1 MDGANPLRLANRL
14 TRRSIHRLVGWS
26 WERPENTKTEPIEIT
41 TMGRT
46 LKRVPMDFAWP
57 QGKTWGGY
65 LNPFSGQ
72 STPCDQCGGTGS
84 SPEANRLKDQWYG
97 YAQFRP
103 EDRGSKPLTIHTP
116 KVRAFAERNCSHS
129 PGYYGTDEKAVE
141 REALRLITMWNAQ
154 WCHHLNADDV
164 KALVEGGRLHDL
176 TSTFTPG
183 EGWKRNDPPNMP
195 TPEEVNDWS
204 IGGFGHDS
212 INQWIVVG
220 AECERMGYPKTCVKC
235 EGEGTLWPSPEIQK
249 QAEDWTDTEPPTGD
263 GYQLWETTSEGSPS
277 SPVFATI
284 EELCAWCA
292 TGATT
297 FGSSRATAEQWR
309 EMLDADF
316 VCHREGNAIFI

>member
-1 MDGANPLRLANRL
+1 M
-14 TRRSIHRLVGWS
+14 
-26 WERPENTKTEPIEIT
+26 
-41 TMGRT
+41 RT

-65 LNPFSGQ
+65 LNPFSKQ

-97 YAQFRP
+97 YAPFRP
-103 EDRGSKPLTIHTP
+103 EDRGSKPLTVHTP
-116 KVRAFAERNCSHS
+116 EVRAFAERNCSHS

-164 KALVEGGRLHDL
+164 KALLDGGRLMD
-176 TSTFTPG
+176 FTHTPRTDEQREIVRKKIADG
-183 EGWKRNDPPNMP
+183 GNSWLPEDNGYVP
-195 TPEEVNDWS
+195 TPEEVNAWS
-204 IGGFGHDS
+204 IGGFGHDF

-220 AECERMGYPKTCVKC
+220 AECKRMGYPETCVKC

-263 GYQLWETTSEGSPS
+263 GYQLWDTTSEVSPS

-292 TGATT
+292 TWATT

-316 VCHREGNAIFI
+316 VVNREFVVHEGNAIFI